1 MQGVSYTVGG
11 GGSVIFMQV
20 QLSKLSLILKSLTRL
35 EENIFELFLFI
46 FKHEKLH
53 LLAQN

>member
-1 MQGVSYTVGG
+1 
-11 GGSVIFMQV
+11 MQV

-35 EENIFELFLFI
+35 EENIFELFLLR

-53 LLAQN
+53 LLAQNSKYENTVLSFSLFSS